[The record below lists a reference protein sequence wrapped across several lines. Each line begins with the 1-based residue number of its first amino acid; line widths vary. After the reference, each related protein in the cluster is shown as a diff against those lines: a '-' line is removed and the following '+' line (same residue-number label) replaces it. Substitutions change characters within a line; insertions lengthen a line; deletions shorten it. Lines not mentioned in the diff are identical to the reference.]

1 MPKTK
6 FQDVIFTIM
15 MVIVMVY
22 GMVVYNISIDKGG
35 LTNEVFAL
43 ALGELVIMGVVGF
56 VLEMFVA
63 GPLSKKLAFRIV
75 TPGKDKMIFVILAIS
90 AMTVCLMCPMMS
102 FVATVLFKGV
112 DSQIIAKWLQTSALN
127 FPMALCW
134 QIFFAGPFVR
144 MIFRKIFPEKEEK
157 TVHNRENFEENISGL
172 NLEKN

>member
-6 FQDVIFTIM
+6 FQDVVFTIM

-22 GMVVYNISIDKGG
+22 GMVVYNIAMDMGG
-35 LTNEVFAL
+35 MTNQIFLMAF
-43 ALGELVIMGVVGF
+43 GELPVMGVIGF
-56 VLEMFVA
+56 VLEMLIA

-75 TPGKDKMIFVILAIS
+75 TPGKDKMIEVILAIS

-112 DSQIIAKWLQTSALN
+112 DSQLLAKWVQLTVTN

-134 QIFFAGPFVR
+134 QIFIAGPLVR
-144 MIFRKIFPEKEEK
+144 LIFGKIFREKEA
-157 TVHNRENFEENISGL
+157 
-172 NLEKN
+172 